1 MNIEWFLIDDIH
13 PYERNPRRNAQA
25 VDKIVD
31 SLKTYGW
38 QQAIVVDKDHTIV
51 AGHTRW
57 LAAKKL
63 KMEKVPVL
71 IAHQLTAEQVRAYRI
86 ADNRLSEE
94 AEWDIDLLREELA
107 LLKEVEVDLSLTGF
121 SEIELTKMLGA
132 LSSSD
137 EESAD
142 WLKVPI
148 VAVSKPDDIWELGN
162 HRVMCGDATSE
173 TDLARLMNGV
183 QADLVF
189 TDPPYNVDYE
199 QELADATIRKLQNDH
214 LNPNEYQ
221 QFLQTVFEKAILCV
235 KPEASWYIC
244 HASQFQDLVQQAL
257 ETNHLVIRSQLVWA
271 KNHFVLNRGRY
282 KTQHE
287 LIFYAYRR
295 GQVDA
300 WYGDRAQSTLW
311 CIDKPLTCDLHPTM
325 KPLALVQRALHNS
338 SLTGDRVLDMF
349 GGSGSTLIAAEHTH
363 RQAYVMEVMP
373 TYVDVT
379 VCRWQKHTGKAAILS
394 GTNRTFDEVSA
405 QQGVRHGEAGS

>member
-13 PYERNPRRNAQA
+13 PYTGNPRRNMPA
-25 VDKIVD
+25 VDKIAD

-38 QQAIVVDKDHTIV
+38 QQAIVVDKNHTII

-71 IAHQLTAEQVRAYRI
+71 IAYQLTAEQASAYRI

-94 AEWDIDLLREELA
+94 AEWDMDLLREELA
-107 LLKEVEVDLSLTGF
+107 LLKDVDVDLSLTGF

-132 LSSSD
+132 LSSPD

-142 WLKVPI
+142 WLTAPT
-148 VAVSKPDDIWELGN
+148 VAVSQPGDIWELGN

-173 TDLARLMNGV
+173 ADLCRLMNGV

-189 TDPPYNVDYE
+189 TDRPYNVDYA
-199 QELADATIRKLQNDH
+199 QELADDTVRKIQNDH
-214 LNPNEYQ
+214 LNPDEYQ
-221 QFLQTVFEKAILCV
+221 QFLQTAFANASSFIKT
-235 KPEASWYIC
+235 EASWYIC
-244 HASQFQDLVQQAL
+244 HASQFQNLVQQAL
-257 ETNHLVIRSQLVWA
+257 EANHLIIRCQLVWA

-311 CIDKPLTCDLHPTM
+311 CIDKPLSCDLHPTM

-338 SLTGDRVLDMF
+338 SLVGDRVLDMF

-363 RQAYVMEVMP
+363 RQAYVMEITP
-373 TYVDVT
+373 IYVDVI
-379 VCRWQKHTGKAAILS
+379 VRRWQKHTGRAAILA

-405 QQGVRHGEAGS
+405 QQGIRHGEAGS